1 MTFGLIIEG
10 LRRAL
15 PRTLLVAGLSLVPV
29 LAARAGDAPVAVVP
43 TVVIYP
49 GQFIDTSKLSEV
61 DVTNPNVRSD
71 YVHDISQ
78 LEGMV
83 ATRTLL
89 PGRVIPSSSF
99 RLPYAVERGKQVR
112 LVYSDGDL
120 TITAP
125 GMPLQNA
132 AVGDLIRVRNIESG
146 ITVSGTVAADD
157 TVQVAGR

>member
-1 MTFGLIIEG
+1 MMFGLTIKR
-10 LRRAL
+10 LRRLAPLAL
-15 PRTLLVAGLSLVPV
+15 LAAGLSLTPAGAAQSAGVPS
-29 LAARAGDAPVAVVP
+29 AVVP

-49 GQFIDTSKLSEV
+49 GQLLDPSQLKEV

-71 YVHDISQ
+71 YVHRISE
-78 LEGMV
+78 LDGMV

-89 PGRVIPSSSF
+89 PGRVIPSSSV

-112 LVYSDGDL
+112 LVYTDGSL

-132 AVGDLIRVRNIESG
+132 AVGDLIRVRNMESG
-146 ITVSGTVAADD
+146 ITVTGTVAGDD